1 MQSCQMKS
9 KSPADAE
16 ITKMVSAEKV
26 HPWARVTMP
35 PATKPPGNMSGPGDA
50 IMVVSSTRTP
60 MSVSSSDLPGI
71 SQFD

>member
-1 MQSCQMKS
+1 MQSCQMNT

-16 ITKMVSAEKV
+16 IAKMVSTEKV
-26 HPWARVTMP
+26 HPWALVTMP
-35 PATKPPGNMSGPGDA
+35 SATKPPGNMSGPGDA

-60 MSVSSSDLPGI
+60 MSASSGDLPGI